1 MSTQIRIFARAAGA
15 LIAALLLGGV
25 AAEVRAA
32 TAAPSIYAEALATP
46 GRSDKD
52 KERDARDKPA
62 EVLAFAGFKRGMRI
76 ADIFGAGGYYS
87 EILAAVVGPKG
98 KVLLVNNPGYA
109 RFAAKAMAERFNDGR
124 LAAVERMEV
133 PNENLG
139 LGKEK
144 LDGALFVMSY
154 HDLYWEDKEGFPRID
169 AAQFLEQVRA
179 AMKPGATLLIVDHS
193 AVEGSGSAPAQ
204 TLHRIDEKFAIADL
218 KSHGFELVKSY
229 DGLRNPADN
238 RLRPVFDETIR
249 GKTDRFVHVYRR
261 L

>member
-1 MSTQIRIFARAAGA
+1 MSNQSQICARVAGMI
-15 LIAALLLGGV
+15 IAALLVGATGSEAL
-25 AAEVRAA
+25 AAEA
-32 TAAPSIYAEALATP
+32 TPSVYAQALATP

-87 EILAAVVGPKG
+87 EILAAVVGPQG

-109 RFAAKAMAERFNDGR
+109 RFAAKAMAERFKDGR

-133 PNENLG
+133 PSEHLG
-139 LGKEK
+139 LGKET

-154 HDLYWEDKEGFPRID
+154 HDLYWEDKDGFPRID

-179 AMKPGATLLIVDHS
+179 AMKPGAILLIVDHA

-204 TLHRIDEKFAIADL
+204 TLHRIDEKFAIADW

-229 DGLRNPADN
+229 DGLRNPADD
-238 RLRPVFDETIR
+238 RLKPVFDEAIR